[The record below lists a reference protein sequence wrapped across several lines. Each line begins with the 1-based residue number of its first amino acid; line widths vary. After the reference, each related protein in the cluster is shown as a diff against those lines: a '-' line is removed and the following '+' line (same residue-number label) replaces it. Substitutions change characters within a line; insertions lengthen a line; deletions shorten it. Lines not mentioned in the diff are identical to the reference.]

1 MELMIT
7 AIAGFSI
14 LLGAL
19 ATHLIKDTEKM
30 EHLSMALALGALAA
44 LLLFDLFPEVHEL
57 MEAQGWG
64 YSLGMLVV
72 GIAMLKVLDLFIPD
86 HHDTEETHDYENA
99 AHIGIISAMAVIL
112 HNIVEGMS
120 VYSIAMNSMSDGII
134 FALGI
139 AMHNIPMGML
149 IDSTMEERKRS
160 ERHVLLAAVTLSTL
174 FGGVLMN
181 MIEVHLSEVLTLTMV
196 SIATGM
202 ILYIVFSELTPHV
215 FRTREHLK
223 ESVVSVIIGFAL
235 VWVSTMVA

>member
-7 AIAGFSI
+7 AVAGFSI

-57 MEAQGWG
+57 VEAQGWG

-86 HHDTEETHDYENA
+86 HHDTEETHDHENA

-139 AMHNIPMGML
+139 PMGML

-160 ERHVLLAAVTLSTL
+160 ERYVLLASVTLSTL

-215 FRTREHLK
+215 FRTREHLR
-223 ESVVSVIIGFAL
+223 ESLTSVVIGFAL
-235 VWVSTMVA
+235 VWVSTLVA

>member
-30 EHLSMALALGALAA
+30 EHLSMALALGALA
-44 LLLFDLFPEVHEL
+44 HCCSSTCSRRCTTGGGT
-57 MEAQGWG
+57 GWG

-86 HHDTEETHDYENA
+86 HHDTEETHDHENA

-134 FALGI
+134 FALASPCTTSRWGC
-139 AMHNIPMGML
+139 
-149 IDSTMEERKRS
+149 
-160 ERHVLLAAVTLSTL
+160 
-174 FGGVLMN
+174 
-181 MIEVHLSEVLTLTMV
+181 
-196 SIATGM
+196 
-202 ILYIVFSELTPHV
+202 
-215 FRTREHLK
+215 
-223 ESVVSVIIGFAL
+223 
-235 VWVSTMVA
+235 

>member
-1 MELMIT
+1 M
-7 AIAGFSI
+7 
-14 LLGAL
+14 
-19 ATHLIKDTEKM
+19 
-30 EHLSMALALGALAA
+30 
-44 LLLFDLFPEVHEL
+44 
-57 MEAQGWG
+57 
-64 YSLGMLVV
+64 
-72 GIAMLKVLDLFIPD
+72 
-86 HHDTEETHDYENA
+86 
-99 AHIGIISAMAVIL
+99 
-112 HNIVEGMS
+112 
-120 VYSIAMNSMSDGII
+120 YSIAMNSMSDGII

-160 ERHVLLAAVTLSTL
+160 ERYVLLAAVTLSTL

-215 FRTREHLK
+215 FRTREHLR
-223 ESVVSVIIGFAL
+223 ESLTSVVIGFAL

>member
-7 AIAGFSI
+7 AVAGFSI

-57 MEAQGWG
+57 VEAQGWG

-72 GIAMLKVLDLFIPD
+72 GVAMLKVLDLFIPD
-86 HHDTEETHDYENA
+86 HHDTEETHDHENA

-160 ERHVLLAAVTLSTL
+160 ERYVLLA
-174 FGGVLMN
+174 
-181 MIEVHLSEVLTLTMV
+181 
-196 SIATGM
+196 
-202 ILYIVFSELTPHV
+202 
-215 FRTREHLK
+215 
-223 ESVVSVIIGFAL
+223 
-235 VWVSTMVA
+235 